1 MKYLF
6 SNALICIFTK
16 PPIPGKCKTRLIPH
30 LGEEGAAHLQEELIC
45 KIIDDLNDYKLC
57 SFEIWQ
63 SESSD
68 YFTNLVLNNNFDIN
82 IKTQFG
88 ADLGERMS
96 NTFSA
101 SLKRNKK
108 VIIIG
113 SDCVEYSK
121 QYLTSAL
128 QSLDKDNAVIGP
140 AYDGG
145 YVLIGSTDYYPEIFK
160 DISWGER
167 CVLSQTLEK
176 LSQLDIT
183 FSQLKVLNDI
193 DTAADLKKA
202 SEFVGKS
209 LHKL

>member
-6 SNALICIFTK
+6 PNALICIFTK

-30 LGEEGAAHLQEELIC
+30 LGEEGAAQLQESLIN
-45 KIIDDLNDYKLC
+45 KIINDLNDYKLC
-57 SFEIWQ
+57 PFEIWQ
-63 SESSD
+63 SEPSD
-68 YFTNLVLNNNFDIN
+68 YFTNLVLNNNFAIN

-88 ADLGERMS
+88 VDLGERMS
-96 NTFSA
+96 NALNA

-128 QSLDKDNAVIGP
+128 QSLDNDNVVIGP
-140 AYDGG
+140 ASDGG
-145 YVLIGSTDYYPEIFK
+145 YVLIGSTAYYPAIFK
-160 DISWGER
+160 DISWGEG
-167 CVLSQTLEK
+167 CVLVQTLEK

-193 DTAADLKKA
+193 DTSNDLQKA
-202 SEFVGKS
+202 SEFVGNS